1 MRKIPVTSVCPSFVV
16 FSVPLG
22 RRGKGD
28 NMVPRQRVV
37 RINRTRREVLRFL
50 QGIAYLSPVLVLF
63 GVFIFY
69 PLVRSIMLSTFKTD
83 LLGRPYEF
91 AGIAQYRQIFN
102 QGFGKSLVITLEY
115 ALMTVV
121 PEIALSLILA
131 AMASWSLRGI
141 GLFRLLFSSPIGIAV
156 ASSSVMFKMLYSPNA
171 GVLNYLLRL
180 MGGSGI
186 NWLTDPKWA
195 LMSVAIVTLWRQLG
209 YDTLHLLSGI
219 QSIPAEIHESARLDG
234 AGPWA
239 MFWKITLPMLSPVLM
254 FITITSTIAALQSF
268 GPINILTEG
277 GPAGAT
283 RVVVYSLFREAFFKY
298 NFGLA
303 SAQAIVLFLI
313 VLVLTLLQ
321 FRRFERSVF
330 YQ

>member
-1 MRKIPVTSVCPSFVV
+1 M
-16 FSVPLG
+16 
-22 RRGKGD
+22 
-28 NMVPRQRVV
+28 MVPRQQVV
-37 RINRTRREVLRFL
+37 RISRIRRELLRFL

-69 PLVRSIMLSTFKTD
+69 PLVRSIILSTFKTD
-83 LLGRPYEF
+83 LLGRPYDF
-91 AGIAQYRQIFN
+91 VGIAQYRQIFN
-102 QGFGKSLVITLEY
+102 QGFGRSLIITLEY
-115 ALMTVV
+115 ALITVV
-121 PEIALSLILA
+121 PEIILSLMLA
-131 AMASWSLRGI
+131 VMASWSLRGI

-171 GVLNYLLRL
+171 GVFNYLLRL
-180 MGGSGI
+180 VGGSGI
-186 NWLTDPKWA
+186 NWLTNPKWA

-283 RVVVYSLFREAFFKY
+283 RVVVYSLFREAFFNY